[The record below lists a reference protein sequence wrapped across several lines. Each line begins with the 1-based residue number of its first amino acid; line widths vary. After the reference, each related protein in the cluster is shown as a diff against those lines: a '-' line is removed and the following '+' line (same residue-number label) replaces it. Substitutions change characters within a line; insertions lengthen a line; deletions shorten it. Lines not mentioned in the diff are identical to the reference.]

1 MGTLQDGLLQD
12 AYRNQEYHQAC
23 GMMSAISRG
32 MSISN
37 PISSTPD
44 VAVIVCTRNR
54 AEHLAEMLPSFA
66 QLYIPAG
73 LTVDAIIVDNGS
85 TDATQAMIAEKT
97 QGCDWIRSVYEAKPG
112 LSNARNAGIGATSAP
127 IVLFTDD
134 DVRIPADWLAGMAQ
148 MFSDQDTHIVQGHIV
163 LAESIL
169 LPWMEWVHRAGL
181 AEFIADESKTVIGAN
196 FGFRRAAWEQVGGF
210 DPRFGSGTAIGFGDD
225 TLFGHQV
232 RRQFG
237 DVAIYSGAP
246 IVHYPDTSR
255 LTRESLLKRTQL
267 GAISELWVAAAL
279 GEPLPYQATRPVLLN
294 QLAYAMKTLKA
305 RLLHNGSPLTQDELY
320 GYYSLVMSLEAGAYT
335 DAKRALGMAA

>member
-1 MGTLQDGLLQD
+1 MKD
-12 AYRNQEYHQAC
+12 ATGQ
-23 GMMSAISRG
+23 G
-32 MSISN
+32 MSLSN
-37 PISSTPD
+37 HPVSGPD
-44 VAVIVCTRNR
+44 VAVIICTRNR
-54 AEHLAEMLPSFA
+54 AEHLAEMLPSLA
-66 QLYIPAG
+66 KLYIHPG

-85 TDATQAMIAEKT
+85 TDATQAVIAEVT
-97 QGCDWIRSVYEAKPG
+97 RSCGWVRSVIEEKPG
-112 LSNARNAGIGATSAP
+112 LSNARNAGIKATTAP

-134 DVRIPADWLAGMAQ
+134 DVRIPTDWLLGMYQ
-148 MFSDQDTHIVQGHIV
+148 IFENLEVNITQGHIV
-163 LAESIL
+163 LSESIL
-169 LPWMEWVHRAGL
+169 LPWMEEFHRSALG
-181 AEFIADESKTVIGAN
+181 EFTGDEAKTVIGAN
-196 FGFRRAAWEQVGGF
+196 FGFRRIAWERVGGF

-246 IVHYPDTSR
+246 IVHHPDTSR

-294 QLAYAMKTLKA
+294 HLAYAIKTLKA

-320 GYYSLVMSLEAGAYT
+320 GYYSLVMSLESDAYAS
-335 DAKRALGMAA
+335 AKRALGMAA

>member
-1 MGTLQDGLLQD
+1 
-12 AYRNQEYHQAC
+12 
-23 GMMSAISRG
+23 MSL
-32 MSISN
+32 SN
-37 PISSTPD
+37 HPPRSPD
-44 VAVIVCTRNR
+44 VAVIICTRNR
-54 AEHLAEMLPSFA
+54 AEHLAEMLPSLA
-66 QLYIPAG
+66 KIYIPAG
-73 LTVDAIIVDNGS
+73 LTVDAIVVDNGS
-85 TDATQAMIAEKT
+85 TDATQAVIAEVT
-97 QGCDWIRSVYEAKPG
+97 RSCGWVRSVIEEKPG
-112 LSNARNAGIGATSAP
+112 LSNARNAGIEATTAP

-134 DVRIPADWLAGMAQ
+134 DVRIPADWLAGMTQ

-181 AEFIADESKTVIGAN
+181 AEFTGDEGKTVIGAN
-196 FGFRRAAWEQVGGF
+196 FGFRRTAWEKVGGF
-210 DPRFGSGTAIGFGDD
+210 DPRFGAGTLIGFGDD

-246 IVHYPDTSR
+246 IVHHPDTSR

-294 QLAYAMKTLKA
+294 HLAYAVKTLKA

>member
-1 MGTLQDGLLQD
+1 
-12 AYRNQEYHQAC
+12 
-23 GMMSAISRG
+23 MSL
-32 MSISN
+32 SN
-37 PISSTPD
+37 HPPRSPD
-44 VAVIVCTRNR
+44 VAVIICTRNR
-54 AEHLAEMLPSFA
+54 AEHLAEMLPSLTK
-66 QLYIPAG
+66 LYIPAG

-85 TDATQAMIAEKT
+85 TDATQAVIAEVT
-97 QGCDWIRSVYEAKPG
+97 RSCGWVRSVIEEKPG
-112 LSNARNAGIGATSAP
+112 LSNARNAGIEATTAP

-134 DVRIPADWLAGMAQ
+134 DVRIPADWLAGMTQ

-169 LPWMEWVHRAGL
+169 LPWMEWAHRAGL
-181 AEFIADESKTVIGAN
+181 AEFTGDESKTVIGAN
-196 FGFRRAAWEQVGGF
+196 FGFRRIAWERVGGF
-210 DPRFGSGTAIGFGDD
+210 DPRFGSGTPIGFGDD

-237 DVAIYSGAP
+237 DVVIYSGAP
-246 IVHYPDTSR
+246 IVHDPDTSR

-294 QLAYAMKTLKA
+294 HLAYAMKTLKA
-305 RLLHNGSPLTQDELY
+305 RLLHKGSPLTQDELY

-335 DAKRALGMAA
+335 DAKRAIGMAA

>member
-1 MGTLQDGLLQD
+1 
-12 AYRNQEYHQAC
+12 
-23 GMMSAISRG
+23 MSL
-32 MSISN
+32 SN
-37 PISSTPD
+37 HPPCSPD
-44 VAVIVCTRNR
+44 VAVIICTRNR
-54 AEHLAEMLPSFA
+54 AEHLAEMLPSLA
-66 QLYIPAG
+66 KLYIPSG

-85 TDATQAMIAEKT
+85 TDATQAVIAEVT
-97 QGCDWIRSVYEAKPG
+97 RSCGWVRSVIEEKPG
-112 LSNARNAGIGATSAP
+112 LSNARNAGIESTSAP

-134 DVRIPADWLAGMAQ
+134 DVRIPADWLAGMTQ

-181 AEFIADESKTVIGAN
+181 AEFTGDEAKTVIGAN
-196 FGFRRAAWEQVGGF
+196 FGFRRTAWEKVGRF
-210 DPRFGSGTAIGFGDD
+210 DPRFGSGTPIGFGDD

-246 IVHYPDTSR
+246 IVHHPDTSR

-294 QLAYAMKTLKA
+294 HLAYAVKTLKA

-320 GYYSLVMSLEAGAYT
+320 GYYSLVMSLEASAY
-335 DAKRALGMAA
+335 DEAKVALGTAA

>member
-1 MGTLQDGLLQD
+1 
-12 AYRNQEYHQAC
+12 
-23 GMMSAISRG
+23 MMSAISRG

-37 PISSTPD
+37 PMSSTPD

-54 AEHLAEMLPSFA
+54 AEHLAEMLPTIA

-73 LTVDAIIVDNGS
+73 MTVDAIIVDNGS
-85 TDATQAMIAEKT
+85 TDATQAVIAEKT
-97 QGCDWIRSVYEAKPG
+97 QECDWIRSVYEPKPG
-112 LSNARNAGIGATSAP
+112 LSNARNAGIEATSAP

-134 DVRIPADWLAGMAQ
+134 DVRIPADWLAGMTQ
-148 MFSDQDTHIVQGHIV
+148 MFNDQDTHIVQGHIV
-163 LAESIL
+163 LAESIV

-181 AEFIADESKTVIGAN
+181 AEFIDDESKTVIGAN
-196 FGFRRAAWEQVGGF
+196 FGFRRAAWKHVGGF
-210 DPRFGSGTAIGFGDD
+210 DPRFGSGTPIGFGDD

-246 IVHYPDTSR
+246 IVHHPDTSR

-294 QLAYAMKTLKA
+294 QVAYAMKMLKA

-320 GYYSLVMSLEAGAYT
+320 GYYSLVMSLEAGAYA

>member
-1 MGTLQDGLLQD
+1 MKD
-12 AYRNQEYHQAC
+12 ATGQ
-23 GMMSAISRG
+23 G
-32 MSISN
+32 MSLSN
-37 PISSTPD
+37 HPVSGPD
-44 VAVIVCTRNR
+44 VAVIICTRNR
-54 AEHLAEMLPSFA
+54 AEHLAEMLPSLA
-66 QLYIPAG
+66 KLYIHPG

-85 TDATQAMIAEKT
+85 TDATQAVIAEVT
-97 QGCDWIRSVYEAKPG
+97 RSCGWVRSVIEEKPG
-112 LSNARNAGIGATSAP
+112 LSNARNAGIEATTAP

-134 DVRIPADWLAGMAQ
+134 DVRIPADWLAGMTQ

-181 AEFIADESKTVIGAN
+181 AEFTGDEAKTVIGAN
-196 FGFRRAAWEQVGGF
+196 FGFRRTAWEKVGGF
-210 DPRFGSGTAIGFGDD
+210 DPRFDSGTPIGFGDD

-255 LTRESLLKRTQL
+255 LTRESLLKRTRL
-267 GAISELWVAAAL
+267 GAISEIWIAAAL

-294 QLAYAMKTLKA
+294 HVAYAIKTLKA

-320 GYYSLVMSLEAGAYT
+320 GYYSLVMSLESDAYAS
-335 DAKRALGMAA
+335 AKRALGMAA

>member
-1 MGTLQDGLLQD
+1 
-12 AYRNQEYHQAC
+12 
-23 GMMSAISRG
+23 MSL
-32 MSISN
+32 SN
-37 PISSTPD
+37 HPVNGPD
-44 VAVIVCTRNR
+44 VAVIICTRNR
-54 AEHLAEMLPSFA
+54 AEHLAEMLPSLA
-66 QLYIPAG
+66 KLYIPSG
-73 LTVDAIIVDNGS
+73 LTVDAIVVDNGS
-85 TDATQAMIAEKT
+85 TDATQAVIAEVT
-97 QGCDWIRSVYEAKPG
+97 RSCGWVRCVIEETPG
-112 LSNARNAGIGATSAP
+112 LSNARNAGIEATSAP

-134 DVRIPADWLAGMAQ
+134 DVRIPADWLAGMTQ

-181 AEFIADESKTVIGAN
+181 AEFTGDEAKTVIGAN
-196 FGFRRAAWEQVGGF
+196 FGFRRTAWEKVGGF
-210 DPRFGSGTAIGFGDD
+210 DPRFGSGTPIGFGDD

-246 IVHYPDTSR
+246 IVHHPDTSR
-255 LTRESLLKRTQL
+255 LTRESLLTRTRL

-279 GEPLPYQATRPVLLN
+279 GEPIPYQATRPALINRLIF
-294 QLAYAMKTLKA
+294 ATKA
-305 RLLHNGSPLTQDELY
+305 LRSRILHNGSPLTQDELY